1 MIYKVLRL
9 KSKLKLTRLIIAEL
23 NQNKF
28 GKMSEMGE
36 MEHQ

>member
-1 MIYKVLRL
+1 MIYKVLQL
-9 KSKLKLTRLIIAEL
+9 KSKSKLIRPIIAEL

-28 GKMSEMGE
+28 GKISEMGE